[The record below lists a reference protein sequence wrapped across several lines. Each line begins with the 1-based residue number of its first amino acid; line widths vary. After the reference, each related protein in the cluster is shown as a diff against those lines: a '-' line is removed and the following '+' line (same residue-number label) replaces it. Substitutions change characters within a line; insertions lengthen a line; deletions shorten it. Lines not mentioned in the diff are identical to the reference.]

1 MSDEMKR
8 TFETRSKTLIGLA
21 IFCSVAILSC
31 VQVDNETVTATP
43 EEEVPAAANPLI
55 GTAQEILEAFNADDW
70 EAFKTLMTDDA
81 VYEEVGTSQTIKGV
95 DSIIEQ
101 LKGWKGAMP
110 DVKGTVDNL
119 ELTEKGVLLEVT
131 WTGTNTGP
139 LVGPHTVSK
148 YGPEGFP
155 ATGKVQT
162 TRAAWVLEF
171 DGPKLS
177 RSRHYFD
184 MLSFMKQLGVIE

>member
-1 MSDEMKR
+1 MSDE
-8 TFETRSKTLIGLA
+8 
-21 IFCSVAILSC
+21 
-31 VQVDNETVTATP
+31 
-43 EEEVPAAANPLI
+43 LI
-55 GTAQEILEAFNADDW
+55 GTARGIVDAFNANDW
-70 EAFKTLMTDDA
+70 DGFRNLMTEDA
-81 VYEEVGTSQTIKGV
+81 VYDEVGTSRTIEGL
-95 DSIIEQ
+95 DSIIEAM
-101 LKGWKGAMP
+101 KGWKEAMP